1 MFIEERTLKNGSV
14 SYRYGET
21 YKDPLT
27 HKYKKVYITSSKT
40 GKAVQK
46 EIQRQLQDKIEA
58 IINGLTIKKSIV
70 LGQLIDEFADSERNI
85 RKVTTQRNI
94 DKYASVIKKWF
105 NPDIV
110 ATELK
115 PIHIQKVIN
124 EKLTQL
130 SWSYVKATYGYLRQ
144 AYKYGKR
151 VGYISNIDM
160 FDDIVLRKP
169 VKTPEQLQ
177 AIKGKFLSKSEL
189 DELLDK
195 VEQKNPRAAKLFT
208 FLSLTGLRIG
218 ELRALRVQDYNAK
231 EKYIEVNATLS
242 QKNER
247 LAPKNEYSFRRVTLG
262 KPAQMILA
270 YFIQLNH
277 TRQQIMDKYDNPDN
291 YIFVT
296 DGGQPYDIQFLN
308 KLLKSIPFHKHVS
321 THTFR
326 HTHISLLAEANIPLK
341 TIMERVG
348 HNEPK
353 TTLSTY
359 THVTQEMKEQEQQFL
374 DTLSV

>member
-1 MFIEERTLKNGSV
+1 M
-14 SYRYGET
+14 
-21 YKDPLT
+21 
-27 HKYKKVYITSSKT
+27 
-40 GKAVQK
+40 
-46 EIQRQLQDKIEA
+46 
-58 IINGLTIKKSIV
+58 
-70 LGQLIDEFADSERNI
+70 
-85 RKVTTQRNI
+85 
-94 DKYASVIKKWF
+94 
-105 NPDIV
+105 
-110 ATELK
+110 
-115 PIHIQKVIN
+115 
-124 EKLTQL
+124 
-130 SWSYVKATYGYLRQ
+130 KATYGYLRQ

-151 VGYISNIDM
+151 VGYLSTIDM

-169 VKTPEQLQ
+169 IKTPEQLQ
-177 AIKGKFLSKSEL
+177 AIKGKFLSKTEL

-308 KLLKSIPFHKHVS
+308 KLLKTIPFHKHVS

-359 THVTQEMKEQEQQFL
+359 THVTQEMKEQEQRFL

>member
-1 MFIEERTLKNGSV
+1 MFIEERKQKSGTI

-27 HKYKKVYITSSKT
+27 LKYKKVYITSSKN
-40 GKAVQK
+40 GKAVRK
-46 EIQRQLQDKIEA
+46 EMQRLLDEKIQSILCASDNKKHM
-58 IINGLTIKKSIV
+58 TI
-70 LGQLIDEFADSERNI
+70 GQLIDEFADSERGI

-94 DKYASVIKKWF
+94 DNYASVIKKWF
-105 NPDIV
+105 NGDIV
-110 ATELK
+110 ISQMKA
-115 PIHIQKVIN
+115 IHIQQVIN
-124 EKLTQL
+124 EKLTEL
-130 SWSYVKATYGYLRQ
+130 SWSYVKAVYGYVRQ
-144 AYKYGKR
+144 SFKYAKR
-151 VGYISNIDM
+151 MGYISNIDL

-169 VKTPEQLQ
+169 TKTPEQLQ
-177 AIKGKFLSKSEL
+177 AIKDKFLTKQEL

-195 VEQKNPRAAKLFT
+195 VEKKNDRAAKVFK

-231 EKYIEVNATLS
+231 EMCIEINATLS

-247 LAPKNEYSFRRVTLG
+247 LAPKNEYSFRKVTIG
-262 KPAQMILA
+262 KAAKEILS
-270 YFIQLNH
+270 YFIQLNY
-277 TRQQIMDKYDNPDN
+277 TRQQIMKGYNNPN
-291 YIFVT
+291 QYIFVT

-308 KLLKSIPFHKHVS
+308 KLLKNIPFHKHVS

-359 THVTQEMKEQEQQFL
+359 THVTDEMKQQEKEFL